1 MINKAS
7 RMSSATQEGT
17 ENYED
22 KSDKQWTSS
31 RPYEINI
38 LHILSNM
45 QFKAVVFQLTSMPAA
60 L

>member
-1 MINKAS
+1 
-7 RMSSATQEGT
+7 MSSATQEGT
-17 ENYED
+17 EKYED

-45 QFKAVVFQLTSMPAA
+45 QFKAVVFQLASMPAA